1 MVGVCA
7 FPPIKQTTLHRWGTH
22 RFSAVKGGPPVKI
35 PTSDG
40 IRRVIFQQ
48 FTLQMSGSMHFDLKA
63 FTAFSQAPIG
73 NGI

>member
-1 MVGVCA
+1 
-7 FPPIKQTTLHRWGTH
+7 
-22 RFSAVKGGPPVKI
+22 
-35 PTSDG
+35 
-40 IRRVIFQQ
+40 VIFQQ